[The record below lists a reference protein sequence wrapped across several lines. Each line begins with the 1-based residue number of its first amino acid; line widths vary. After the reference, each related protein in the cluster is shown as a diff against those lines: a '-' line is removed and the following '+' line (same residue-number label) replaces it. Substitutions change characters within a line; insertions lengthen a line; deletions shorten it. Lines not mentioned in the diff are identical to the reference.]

1 MDTNIKV
8 VWITEN
14 MATNVTHYIEG
25 HGLIYSIEWGQL
37 NSVIHIMMSTAYKYF
52 RKEFQ
57 DMFIHIRHNCAFQ
70 EN

>member
-1 MDTNIKV
+1 
-8 VWITEN
+8 

-37 NSVIHIMMSTAYKYF
+37 NSVIHIMMSTAYKCF

-57 DMFIHIRHNCAFQ
+57 DMFINIRHDCALL
-70 EN
+70 EKNTRKLEVRETI